1 LLVAGRRAALQGRL
15 VVLRVKK
22 PYFAISAAF
31 AVLLT
36 GAAISVAA
44 QQAFTGRISDSACGP
59 SHAARASSV
68 SQSDRQCLLACINA
82 LARYVLVDES
92 GRVLTIA
99 NQDAIGLP
107 LYAGRPVKIAGDRN
121 GDAITI
127 AKVEAIAAHLHLG
140 HVMTNWRDT
149 PGGRGFLPVALDQ
162 ARAAALHAGLA
173 VKGASLDD
181 IRAQAREVVRA
192 LDPTT
197 ESGAADATYGVRKAI
212 AGAVQHLEL
221 AARAEG
227 ATPNLTARAADVS
240 SALDDSLRWTD
251 EAVAAAQR
259 VRAAN
264 DRDEAAAGARDLAAL
279 TARISD
285 DGLARAQSQM
295 NLILKGENLLGA
307 PR

>member
-1 LLVAGRRAALQGRL
+1 M
-15 VVLRVKK
+15 RVKK
-22 PYFAISAAF
+22 PYSAISAAL

-36 GAAISVAA
+36 GAAICVTA
-44 QQAFTGRISDSACGP
+44 QQAFSGRISDSTCGA
-59 SHAARASSV
+59 SHSSRAAAG

-82 LARYVLVDES
+82 LAKYVLVDAS

-107 LYAGRPVKIAGDRN
+107 LYAGRPVKVAGERS

-127 AKVEAIAAHLHLG
+127 SKVEAIAAHLHLG

-162 ARAAALHAGLA
+162 ARAAGLHAGLA
-173 VKGASLDD
+173 VKGATLDD
-181 IRAQAREVVRA
+181 IKAQAREVLQA
-192 LDPTT
+192 LDPTV
-197 ESGAADATYGVRKAI
+197 ESGAADTTYGVKKAI
-212 AGAVQHLEL
+212 AGAVQHLQL

-227 ATPNLTARAADVS
+227 ATPNLTTHAGDAS
-240 SALDDSLRWTD
+240 SALDDALRWTD
-251 EAVAAAQR
+251 EAVAVAQR
-259 VRAAN
+259 IRAAA
-264 DRDEAAAGARDLAAL
+264 DRAEAAAGAHDLAAL
-279 TARISD
+279 TSRISD
-285 DGLARAQSQM
+285 DGLGRALSQM

>member
-1 LLVAGRRAALQGRL
+1 VLSGFRGSANVGICKPMNAVRRTLLI
-15 VVLRVKK
+15 
-22 PYFAISAAF
+22 AISAA
-31 AVLLT
+31 LP
-36 GAAISVAA
+36 VAA
-44 QQAFTGRISDSACGP
+44 QQAFTGRISDSACGA
-59 SHAARASSV
+59 SHAAKASSA

-121 GDAITI
+121 HDAITI

-181 IRAQAREVVRA
+181 IKGQVREVLQA
-192 LDPTT
+192 LDPTVD
-197 ESGAADATYGVRKAI
+197 SGAADAAYGVKKAI
-212 AGAVQHLEL
+212 AGALQHLQL
-221 AARAEG
+221 AAGAEG
-227 ATPNLTARAADVS
+227 ATPNLTTHAGDVS
-240 SALDDSLRWTD
+240 SALDDARRSTD
-251 EAVAAAQR
+251 EAIAAAQR
-259 VRAAN
+259 VRAAA
-264 DRDEAAAGARDLAAL
+264 DRAEASARAVDLAAL
-279 TARISD
+279 TSRISD
-285 DGLARAQSQM
+285 EALARAQAQM
-295 NLILKGENLLGA
+295 NLILKSENLLGA

>member
-1 LLVAGRRAALQGRL
+1 M
-15 VVLRVKK
+15 KK
-22 PYFAISAAF
+22 PYSAIFALS
-31 AVLLT
+31 AVLPT
-36 GAAISVAA
+36 GAAVSICA

-59 SHAARASSV
+59 SHAAKASPASH
-68 SQSDRQCLLACINA
+68 SDRQCLLACINA
-82 LARYVLVDES
+82 LAKYVLVDES

-173 VKGASLDD
+173 VKAVSLDD
-181 IRAQAREVVRA
+181 IRAQAREVLQA
-192 LDPTT
+192 LDPSI
-197 ESGAADATYGVRKAI
+197 ESAAADATYGVRKAI
-212 AGAVQHLEL
+212 AGAVQHLNL
-221 AARAEG
+221 ATRAEG

-240 SALDDSLRWTD
+240 SALDTALRSTD

-259 VRAAN
+259 VRAAS
-264 DRDEAAAGARDLAAL
+264 DRAEAAAGARELAAM

-295 NLILKGENLLGA
+295 NLILQGENLLGA

>member
-1 LLVAGRRAALQGRL
+1 M
-15 VVLRVKK
+15 RVKK
-22 PYFAISAAF
+22 QNSAFSAVS

-36 GAAISVAA
+36 GAAVSVAA

-59 SHAARASSV
+59 SHAAKASSA
-68 SQSDRQCLLACINA
+68 SHSDRQCLLACINA

-107 LYAGRPVKIAGDRN
+107 PYAGRPVKIAGERN

-127 AKVEAIAAHLHLG
+127 AKGEAIAAHLHLG

-173 VKGASLDD
+173 AKGTSLDD
-181 IRAQAREVVRA
+181 IRAQAREVLQA
-192 LDPTT
+192 LDPTI
-197 ESGAADATYGVRKAI
+197 ESGGADAAYGVKKAI
-212 AGAVQHLEL
+212 AGAVQHLQL

-227 ATPNLTARAADVS
+227 ATPNLTTHAGDVS
-240 SALDDSLRWTD
+240 SALDDALRWTD
-251 EAVAAAQR
+251 EAVAVAQR
-259 VRAAN
+259 IRAAA
-264 DRDEAAAGARDLAAL
+264 DRAEAVAGARDLAAL
-279 TARISD
+279 TSRISD
-285 DGLARAQSQM
+285 DGLGRAQSQM
-295 NLILKGENLLGA
+295 NLILRGENLLGA